1 MVIVDPPRKHWPE
14 SGEVTDLVP
23 FHGSCCMLSTVSICC
38 NYSAWL
44 LVVPRGM
51 EDPVIEALTR
61 RRPAELLVLGDV
73 DQQTWNVEA
82 KKEGAEA
89 TAADLRAT
97 YN

>member
-1 MVIVDPPRKHWPE
+1 
-14 SGEVTDLVP
+14 
-23 FHGSCCMLSTVSICC
+23 MLHAVYSFNMLQSS

-44 LVVPRGM
+44 LVVLPRGM

-61 RRPAELLVLGDV
+61 RRPAELLVFGDV

-82 KKEGAEA
+82 KKEGAKA